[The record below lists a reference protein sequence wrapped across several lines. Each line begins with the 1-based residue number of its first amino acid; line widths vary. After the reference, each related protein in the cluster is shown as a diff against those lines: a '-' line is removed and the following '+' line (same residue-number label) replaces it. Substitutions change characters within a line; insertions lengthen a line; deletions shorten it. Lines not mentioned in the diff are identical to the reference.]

1 MVTLDPAAWSR
12 QWLPVILRFQT
23 GLHTRK
29 ACHVQGIL
37 FSLNMTGKLF
47 QKRVIGVAGDA
58 ISFADGKV
66 LVNGEVLD
74 ESTYLDDTII
84 TECEYTYD
92 VPNGCVF
99 VLGDNRQDSNDS
111 RYWSN
116 PYVSISSIKKQS

>member
-29 ACHVQGIL
+29 ACHVQDIIFFEHDGEIV
-37 FSLNMTGKLF
+37 S
-47 QKRVIGVAGDA
+47 KRVIGVAGDA

-66 LVNGEVLD
+66 LVNGEALD
-74 ESTYLDDTII
+74 ESNYLDDTII

-92 VPNGCVF
+92 VPNGCVLF
-99 VLGDNRQDSNDS
+99 LEITARTQMIQDTGLTRMFQLAVL
-111 RYWSN
+111 
-116 PYVSISSIKKQS
+116 KQS